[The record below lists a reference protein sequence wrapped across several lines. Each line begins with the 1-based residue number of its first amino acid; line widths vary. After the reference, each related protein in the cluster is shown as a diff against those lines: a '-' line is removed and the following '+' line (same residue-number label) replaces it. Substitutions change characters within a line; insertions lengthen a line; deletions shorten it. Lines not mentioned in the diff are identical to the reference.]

1 MWSIKKTITSI
12 AIFQNDI
19 EHNFFYYVQ
28 INLAFHIAMSLLN
41 KFAQLKRK
49 EKSTSNRRDQ
59 SWSTTTNYGHSM
71 GW

>member
-28 INLAFHIAMSLLN
+28 TNLAFHIAMSRPN
-41 KFAQLKRK
+41 KFAQLKK
-49 EKSTSNRRDQ
+49 QKSASNRLSDQ
-59 SWSTTTNYGHSM
+59 SWSTTIN
-71 GW
+71 